1 MFNLLRMDLRRLVR
15 ARSFYIVLAVTAGFL
30 LLMILMVAAVS
41 DPEKLDALQST
52 GMVVTGGSDEEMRE
66 ELQGMTQLD
75 FIHECL
81 GSGFLLMMTCIG
93 VTLFVNGD
101 FSSGYVK
108 NICFARP
115 RRREYVLSKVLTV
128 GIYSGILVAAAI
140 LTTAVC
146 PVLFGL
152 RLGSSPIARILQY
165 AFWLWLPNWAFGL
178 MGLGLVL
185 LTRGSTLGIILAVV
199 SGGGLIAVF
208 LQNLC
213 QRFGWPDLAQYML
226 SMVTSYQCVPMLG
239 AEQMIMILA
248 CAAGWGL
255 LYAVGSLIAM
265 EKRDI

>member
-1 MFNLLRMDLRRLVR
+1 
-15 ARSFYIVLAVTAGFL
+15 
-30 LLMILMVAAVS
+30 
-41 DPEKLDALQST
+41 
-52 GMVVTGGSDEEMRE
+52 
-66 ELQGMTQLD
+66 MTQLS
-75 FIHECL
+75 FIYECL

-108 NICFARP
+108 NICYARP
-115 RRREYVLSKVLTV
+115 RRREYVLSKVLMA

-165 AFWLWLPNWAFGL
+165 AFWLWLPHWAFGL

-185 LTRGSTLGIILAVV
+185 LTRSSTLGIIMAIL
-199 SGGGLIAVF
+199 SGGGVVAVL
-208 LQNLC
+208 LQSLC

-226 SMVTSYQCVPMLG
+226 SMVASYQCVPMLG
-239 AEQMIMILA
+239 TEQMVMILI
-248 CAAGWGL
+248 CTAGWGL
-255 LYAVGSLIAM
+255 IYTAGSLLTM